1 MTLPPKLLKIS
12 GDSKHWCLGQAD
24 IGSGEREGGEGVPGG
39 GGVGQVACPNIIS
52 RDQIPSGKLLNC

>member
-1 MTLPPKLLKIS
+1 MS
-12 GDSKHWCLGQAD
+12 WDSNHGCLGQAD

-52 RDQIPSGKLLNC
+52 RDQSPSEKLLNC